1 MQVGDPKKAIV
12 LSVIALVVVCAAVYR
27 VLPSAPAPVAKAPDA
42 SQTAANAPT
51 LEDEVAESVAIDPF
65 SHPDLAKEDET
76 APVQRQPDQAA
87 QKPKPT
93 PEISIQQPAPKRGT
107 GFEPLPPVQI
117 SGDVGAPKTE
127 AGLEFRVDAV
137 VRGDE
142 AMALVSIAQY
152 SSIAVR
158 PGTVLNRHVKI
169 VEIKSGSVVIEAS
182 GKRHEVSVG
191 AGVTL

>member
-51 LEDEVAESVAIDPF
+51 LEEEVAESVAIDPF

-76 APVQRQPDQAA
+76 APAQKQPEQAA
-87 QKPKPT
+87 QKPKPK
-93 PEISIQQPAPKRGT
+93 PEISIEQPAPKRGT
-107 GFEPLPPVQI
+107 GFEPLPPVQM
-117 SGDVGAPKTE
+117 SGDAGAPKTE

-169 VEIKSGSVVIEAS
+169 IEIKSGSVVIEAS
-182 GKRHEVSVG
+182 GKRHEVQVG